1 MKAGRGSPARSVGTP
16 DARRIPGG
24 PSSPDEA
31 VSVLRAEG
39 LEPTTWGNGPGAAYG
54 WHRHGAPKVLCCVRG
69 SIVFRTRAGELAL
82 GTGDRLEL
90 AEGVAHAA
98 TVGPD
103 GVECV
108 EAYRS
113 SRTDTRR

>member
-1 MKAGRGSPARSVGTP
+1 MNAGRGSTDRSVSSP

-24 PSSPDEA
+24 PSSPEEA
-31 VSVLRAEG
+31 ASALRAEG
-39 LEPTTWGNGPGAAYG
+39 LEPTTWGNGPSTEYG
-54 WHRHGAPKVLCCVRG
+54 WHRHPSPKVLFCVRG
-69 SIVFRTRAGELAL
+69 SIVFHTRHGELAL
-82 GTGDRLEL
+82 GVGDRLEL
-90 AEGVAHAA
+90 AVGVEHAA

-113 SRTDTRR
+113 